1 MPNIGPLHPQVVH
14 FVVALGIVGVLFR
27 LGSLFWKR
35 SWLNPA
41 ATVLILIAA
50 GASVVAVKSGT
61 EAHGIT
67 ERIPGAREA
76 VQEHEEWGHR
86 ARNAFL
92 ALAGLEVLTLA
103 LTGRS
108 GGRALQFVAAAAG
121 IGAVAVVYEASE
133 HGGDLVYNYAG
144 GIGTRS
150 GNVSDIT
157 NLLVAGL
164 YHASRAARDS
174 GQSETAARLIDELA
188 RTRPADTTVRLLQA
202 ESLIRDRHEPAAAIA
217 MLDSL
222 RTPGD
227 SRYDVRHGLLQSEAW
242 VAAGQ
247 PDSARA
253 VLQGLLQRHQN
264 SQAVKD
270 ALAKLPQ

>member
-27 LGSLFWKR
+27 LVSLFWRR

-50 GASVVAVKSGT
+50 GASVVAVRSGT
-61 EAHGIT
+61 DAHGIT

-76 VQEHEEWGHR
+76 VQEHEEWGKR
-86 ARNAFL
+86 ARNSFL
-92 ALAGLEVLTLA
+92 ILAGLEVLTLA
-103 LTGRS
+103 LTGRTA
-108 GGRALQFVAAAAG
+108 GRVVQFVTAAAG
-121 IGAVAVVYEASE
+121 VAAVAVVYEAAD

-150 GNVSDIT
+150 GAPGDIS
-157 NLLVAGL
+157 NLLIAGL
-164 YHASRAARDS
+164 YHASRVARDS
-174 GQSETAARLIDELA
+174 GQSETSARLVEELA
-188 RTRPADTTVRLLQA
+188 RTRPGDTTVQLMVA
-202 ESLIRDRHEPAAAIA
+202 ESRIRDRHDPSMALAG
-217 MLDSL
+217 LDSVQ
-222 RTPGD
+222 PPSN
-227 SRYDVRHGLLQSEAW
+227 SRFDVRHGLLQSEAW

-270 ALAKLPQ
+270 AIAKLPQ